1 MLKSKHIPTR
11 KCIGCGKI
19 SEKKSL
25 LMIVKSPK
33 CKEKKTFKILA
44 GTDKKEGRGAYLCN
58 NRDCFLKAKK
68 GRRLEKSFSSKI
80 ESEIYDSLER
90 LILKNE

>member
-1 MLKSKHIPTR
+1 MLKNKHIPTR
-11 KCIGCGKI
+11 RCVGCGKI
-19 SEKKSL
+19 TEKKFL

-33 CKEKKTFKILA
+33 CQEDKTFKILSVN
-44 GTDKKEGRGAYLCN
+44 DKKEGRGAYLCS
-58 NRDCFLKAKK
+58 NRDCLLKAKK

-80 ESEIYDSLER
+80 QSKIYDSLER

>member
-1 MLKSKHIPTR
+1 MLKTKHIPTR

-19 SEKKSL
+19 SEKSFL
-25 LMIVKSPK
+25 LMVVKSPK
-33 CKEKKTFKILA
+33 CQAEKTFKILN
-44 GTDKKEGRGAYLCN
+44 GTDKKEGRSAYICN
-58 NRDCFLKAKK
+58 NHDCFLKAKK

-80 ESEIYDSLER
+80 ESKIYDSLER

>member
-1 MLKSKHIPTR
+1 MLKIKHIPTR

-19 SEKKSL
+19 SEKKFL

-33 CKEKKTFKILA
+33 HQSEKTFKILK
-44 GTDKKEGRGAYLCN
+44 GTDKKQGRSAYICN
-58 NRDCFLKAKK
+58 NYDCFLKAKK

-80 ESEIYDSLER
+80 EPKIYNSLER